1 MPLYI
6 YQCPEHGLFEEIKS
20 VDDGA
25 IEFCPQ
31 CYKIAKK
38 ILSPVKTVSR
48 KTKMGQTREELF
60 QNLGKE
66 GFADRDM
73 WKYDKYQREESL
85 NK

>member
-6 YQCPEHGLFEEIKS
+6 YKCSEHGLFEEIRS
-20 VDDGA
+20 IDDEA
-25 IEFCPQ
+25 IPLCPY
-31 CYKIAKK
+31 CHKIATK
-38 ILSPVKTVSR
+38 ILSPVRTVNR

-66 GFADRDM
+66 GFAQRDM
-73 WKYDKYQREESL
+73 WKFDKYQREESL